1 MPNIRPVSDLR
12 NYTDVLK
19 DISIDSPVFLTKN
32 GRGRYAII
40 DIDEYERTQAK
51 IKIMSKLADAE
62 QAAKKDGWIDA
73 DDVKKILGGWIMAK
87 IKLSPLAI
95 SDLQEI
101 KSYISDDLS
110 NPIAANRVI
119 NQIIDDYTLLETSPE
134 MGISLSAKINITTDY
149 RYLVSGKYIVFYKT
163 DTEYVY
169 ISRILYGARD
179 YIRILF
185 NDEITDNSEL

>member
-1 MPNIRPVSDLR
+1 
-12 NYTDVLK
+12 
-19 DISIDSPVFLTKN
+19 
-32 GRGRYAII
+32 
-40 DIDEYERTQAK
+40 
-51 IKIMSKLADAE
+51 
-62 QAAKKDGWIDA
+62 
-73 DDVKKILGGWIMAK
+73 MAK

-101 KSYISDDLS
+101 KAYISDDLS

-134 MGISLSAKINITTDY
+134 MGAPLSAKINIATDY

-163 DTEYVY
+163 DKEYVY
-169 ISRILYGARD
+169 ISRILYGVRD

-185 NDEITDNSEL
+185 NDEITDNSEF

>member
-1 MPNIRPVSDLR
+1 
-12 NYTDVLK
+12 
-19 DISIDSPVFLTKN
+19 
-32 GRGRYAII
+32 
-40 DIDEYERTQAK
+40 
-51 IKIMSKLADAE
+51 
-62 QAAKKDGWIDA
+62 
-73 DDVKKILGGWIMAK
+73 MAK

-119 NQIIDDYTLLETSPE
+119 NQIIDETSPE

>member
-1 MPNIRPVSDLR
+1 
-12 NYTDVLK
+12 
-19 DISIDSPVFLTKN
+19 
-32 GRGRYAII
+32 
-40 DIDEYERTQAK
+40 
-51 IKIMSKLADAE
+51 
-62 QAAKKDGWIDA
+62 
-73 DDVKKILGGWIMAK
+73 MAK

-110 NPIAANRVI
+110 

>member
-1 MPNIRPVSDLR
+1 
-12 NYTDVLK
+12 
-19 DISIDSPVFLTKN
+19 
-32 GRGRYAII
+32 
-40 DIDEYERTQAK
+40 
-51 IKIMSKLADAE
+51 
-62 QAAKKDGWIDA
+62 
-73 DDVKKILGGWIMAK
+73 MAK

-134 MGISLSAKINITTDY
+134 MGISLSA
-149 RYLVSGKYIVFYKT
+149 YLVSGKYIVFYKT

>member
-1 MPNIRPVSDLR
+1 
-12 NYTDVLK
+12 
-19 DISIDSPVFLTKN
+19 
-32 GRGRYAII
+32 
-40 DIDEYERTQAK
+40 
-51 IKIMSKLADAE
+51 
-62 QAAKKDGWIDA
+62 
-73 DDVKKILGGWIMAK
+73 MAK

-119 NQIIDDYTLLETSPE
+119 NQIDDYTLLETSPE

>member
-1 MPNIRPVSDLR
+1 
-12 NYTDVLK
+12 
-19 DISIDSPVFLTKN
+19 
-32 GRGRYAII
+32 
-40 DIDEYERTQAK
+40 
-51 IKIMSKLADAE
+51 
-62 QAAKKDGWIDA
+62 
-73 DDVKKILGGWIMAK
+73 MAK

-185 NDEITDNSEL
+185 NDEITDNSEF

>member
-1 MPNIRPVSDLR
+1 
-12 NYTDVLK
+12 
-19 DISIDSPVFLTKN
+19 
-32 GRGRYAII
+32 
-40 DIDEYERTQAK
+40 
-51 IKIMSKLADAE
+51 
-62 QAAKKDGWIDA
+62 
-73 DDVKKILGGWIMAK
+73 MAK

-101 KSYISDDLS
+101 KAYISDDLS

-134 MGISLSAKINITTDY
+134 MGAPLSAKINIATDY

-163 DTEYVY
+163 DKEYVY
-169 ISRILYGARD
+169 ISRILYGVRE

-185 NDEITDNSEL
+185 NDEITDNSEF

>member
-1 MPNIRPVSDLR
+1 
-12 NYTDVLK
+12 
-19 DISIDSPVFLTKN
+19 
-32 GRGRYAII
+32 
-40 DIDEYERTQAK
+40 
-51 IKIMSKLADAE
+51 
-62 QAAKKDGWIDA
+62 
-73 DDVKKILGGWIMAK
+73 MAK

-169 ISRILYGARD
+169 IYHA
-179 YIRILF
+179 YF
-185 NDEITDNSEL
+185 MVQEIISVFSLMTK

>member
-1 MPNIRPVSDLR
+1 
-12 NYTDVLK
+12 
-19 DISIDSPVFLTKN
+19 
-32 GRGRYAII
+32 
-40 DIDEYERTQAK
+40 
-51 IKIMSKLADAE
+51 
-62 QAAKKDGWIDA
+62 
-73 DDVKKILGGWIMAK
+73 MAK

-149 RYLVSGKYIVFYKT
+149 RYLVSGKIHSVLQNGHRICIYITHTLWCK
-163 DTEYVY
+163 
-169 ISRILYGARD
+169 RLYP
-179 YIRILF
+179 YSL
-185 NDEITDNSEL
+185 